1 MEIVIGIILVVVF
14 ISLVGKG
21 MSRSIGASAEK
32 KRLTANAKQSIL
44 ALKGEVVDGIVYAD
58 SYLDLL
64 PDSLNASEAKKA
76 RKSAALLLDQASTIA
91 KASRTEYDL
100 GRSEAL
106 LEQAKVQAD
115 LCKHHIDLAT
125 GGTGLAVSVDGSDY
139 RATPVTANGNAS
151 FQPAPVD
158 ATGFE
163 RIPEEER
170 GACFFCSR
178 PSRISDLTPITI
190 AEKGRRRKVLACAND
205 VRTIQ
210 QGAAPA
216 VRSVNEAGRSVP
228 WYQARSYQPYR
239 DYSHNVAYV
248 SYYDSGFWDTLFL
261 ASMLSQPYPVYYP
274 IFVGSGGDYTNDMN
288 DSLYQ
293 PTYDANWNDS
303 PDYSPASDA
312 GPAGYS
318 TDSYPDDFFG
328 DGGGGDFSSDGNNSG
343 WGDSSGSGD
352 SGYDSNSSE
361 SGSYD
366 SGSYDGGGY
375 DSGGG
380 DSGGGDSGGGD

>member
-1 MEIVIGIILVVVF
+1 
-14 ISLVGKG
+14 
-21 MSRSIGASAEK
+21 MSRTIGASSQK
-32 KRLTANAKQSIL
+32 KRLTANAKQNIL

-64 PDSLNASEAKKA
+64 PDSLNASAAKKA
-76 RKSAALLLDQASTIA
+76 RKSAALFLDQASAIA
-91 KASRTEYDL
+91 KTSRSEYDL
-100 GRSEAL
+100 GRSEAFL
-106 LEQAKVQAD
+106 GLAKDQAD
-115 LCKHHIDLAT
+115 LCRHHIDLAT

-139 RATPVTANGNAS
+139 RATPMTADGRAS
-151 FQPAPVD
+151 FQAAPVD

-216 VRSVNEAGRSVP
+216 VRSVDEAGRSVP

-261 ASMLSQPYPVYYP
+261 ASMLSHPYPVYYP
-274 IFVGSGGDYTNDMN
+274 IFVGSGGGYTNDMN

-293 PTYDANWNDS
+293 PTYSANWGAS
-303 PDYSPASDA
+303 PDFSPASDA
-312 GPAGYS
+312 GPVDYS
-318 TDSYPDDFFG
+318 TDNSPDDFFG
-328 DGGGGDFSSDGNNSG
+328 NGGGGDFNSDGNNSG
-343 WGDSSGSGD
+343 WSDSGGSSD
-352 SGYDSNSSE
+352 SGYDSSSSD
-361 SGSYD
+361 SGGYD

-380 DSGGGDSGGGD
+380 GDSGGGDSGGGDSGGGD